1 MVFWIGVIVLVVGVV
16 LFGYGSL
23 MIPSLFE
30 KMREITQES
39 LIDWALGS
47 GMSTSSPFQI
57 VEQQLFLMQLLQLTG
72 LGMAVLGAIMLVYGF
87 GVKKEK

>member
-1 MVFWIGVIVLVVGVV
+1 MGVCVLIGGVV

-30 KMREITQES
+30 KMRDITQES
-39 LIDWALGS
+39 IIDWALGS

-57 VEQQLFLMQLLQLTG
+57 VEQQLFLMQLLQLIG
-72 LGMAVLGAIMLVYGF
+72 LGMAVLGAVMLAYGRW
-87 GVKKEK
+87 VKKENK